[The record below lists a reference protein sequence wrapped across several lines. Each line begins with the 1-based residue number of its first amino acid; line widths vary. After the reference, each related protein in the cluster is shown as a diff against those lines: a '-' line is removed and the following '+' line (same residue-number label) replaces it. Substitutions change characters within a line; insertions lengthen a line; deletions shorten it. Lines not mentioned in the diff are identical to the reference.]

1 MLALSCLMSTS
12 LRPCGFRN
20 ALIRITSD
28 TADTRRVCL
37 TDVPPRFA
45 IAKRRKTFCQTQ
57 CNAAQAL
64 HQIKC
69 LHALSSFQRTRPAF
83 STSAHYL
90 PEHLTVL
97 LLALWRHPAWEP
109 ATGTTLWRSPQSVGR
124 ADWFWANLP
133 RLLAAAFTVKPN
145 VSTNLV
151 RPGKLR
157 KGAAADVRP
166 RLQRT
171 VNLRTATRP
180 IST

>member
-1 MLALSCLMSTS
+1 MSTS

-28 TADTRRVCL
+28 TADTRRVSSETLIC
-37 TDVPPRFA
+37 FA
-45 IAKRRKTFCQTQ
+45 RQ
-57 CNAAQAL
+57 CNAAKAL

-133 RLLAAAFTVKPN
+133 RLLAAAFAVKPN

-151 RPGKLR
+151 RLGKLR

-180 IST
+180 VGSLRFTDPTDH